1 MAHYGPPA
9 FNLTLRSIN
18 LARHIGVE
26 ATPKMVHTLE
36 TVVQSTMKEPEP
48 SLSIK
53 HPCLKERITSV
64 CDEDTT
70 VSLGN
75 DDDNPFA
82 DMYDELDGMVL
93 DRYNATSMDIGTEAN
108 LFWSVPSSPKPAA
121 DTNYYMLDVR
131 YMPTLYVASSRSY
144 NTSMCLANAI
154 CLHDIYDA
162 RCVQCKGKKAD
173 GSEL

>member
-1 MAHYGPPA
+1 M
-9 FNLTLRSIN
+9 LTICCG
-18 LARHIGVE
+18 AVE
-26 ATPKMVHTLE
+26 LSS
-36 TVVQSTMKEPEP
+36 TVQLHNNYEILWKLWMT
-48 SLSIK
+48 K
-53 HPCLKERITSV
+53 HFVPVYRC
-64 CDEDTT
+64 T

-93 DRYNATSMDIGTEAN
+93 DCYNATSMDIGTEAN
-108 LFWSVPSSPKPAA
+108 LFRSVPSSPELAA
-121 DTNYYMLDVR
+121 DTNYYTLDVR
-131 YMPTLYVASSRSY
+131 YTPTFYVASSRSY